1 MSRFGNSVKRPMHIS
16 IAAGVAGTV
25 AVTGTVVAV
34 ASDQP
39 AGPRLK
45 RVAFATPDTG
55 VSGAIAQFAR
65 QDTVDQARHD
75 RSLAAVKVARRKALA
90 RHKAA
95 AKRAAAKRAAA
106 KRAAASRTTRF
117 ISVSRSFSRT
127 DEHLSASAGHVL
139 QLAAAQSGDSY
150 SYGAAGPNSFD
161 CSGFTQYVFGL
172 IGISLPHSAAGQSA
186 LAKPVS
192 RPQPGD
198 LVFVHNGGGGSIS
211 HVAIYAGGGYWYEA
225 SNPGQPVGKHPAWST
240 NVSFGRV
247 L

>member
-1 MSRFGNSVKRPMHIS
+1 MSRLGTSAKRPMNIS

-39 AGPRLK
+39 TRPHLK
-45 RVAFATPDTG
+45 PVAFATPDTSVTG
-55 VSGAIAQFAR
+55 PVAQLSR
-65 QDTVDQARHD
+65 QDTVDRARHD
-75 RSLAAVKVARRKALA
+75 RDLAEVKAAKRQARA

-95 AKRAAAKRAAA
+95 VKRAATARTA
-106 KRAAASRTTRF
+106 RFSSASR
-117 ISVSRSFSRT
+117 SYSRS
-127 DEHLSASAGHVL
+127 DEHLSASAAHVL

-150 SYGAAGPNSFD
+150 SYGAAGPDSFD

-172 IGISLPHSAAGQSA
+172 IGISLPRTAAEQSS
-186 LAKPVS
+186 LATPVS

-225 SNPGQPVGKHPAWST
+225 SHPGQTVGKHPAWST